1 MAAENYPIG
10 ISCALDLHFCSCMLC
25 FNDIINTGPIS
36 HCWVSTAGLL
46 LLRYVLLLCKDK
58 DLQCLPLFT
67 AMVVKVLICQGM
79 FKTFGSCQSS
89 GEVTPSPLTSGEPTP
104 NPQCPTHWAPM
115 AHIYTTIAAAQG
127 PGCI

>member
-1 MAAENYPIG
+1 
-10 ISCALDLHFCSCMLC
+10 MLC

-89 GEVTPSPLTSGEPTP
+89 GEVKLDPDL
-104 NPQCPTHWAPM
+104 W
-115 AHIYTTIAAAQG
+115 
-127 PGCI
+127 